1 MVLHPRGRSVWRL
14 IVIPRNRL
22 PEVGSHEREW
32 AFVDTVGRSPE
43 KVEDALDRQQYETK
57 TRGER
62 VRPEARRA
70 GEGVYVLA
78 RHGDHTHLA
87 YDVLTKKSGS
97 PEDTELERNSLQ
109 GPRIEDL
116 RDLFVIESGARL
128 RSRTLFVLTA
138 CEYRSC
144 LTRQRV

>member
-1 MVLHPRGRSVWRL
+1 MGVRGYGVPL
-14 IVIPRNRL
+14 
-22 PEVGSHEREW
+22 
-32 AFVDTVGRSPE
+32 TE

-116 RDLFVIESGARL
+116 RDLFVIESGARTRL
-128 RSRTLFVLTA
+128 RTLCVLTA

-144 LTRQRV
+144 LTRQ

>member
-87 YDVLTKKSGS
+87 YDVLLTKKSGS
-97 PEDTELERNSLQ
+97 PEDTDLERISLA
-109 GPRIEDL
+109 GPRIKDL
-116 RDLFVIESGARL
+116 GQVVRDREWCSGRDHEL
-128 RSRTLFVLTA
+128 SL
-138 CEYRSC
+138 C
-144 LTRQRV
+144 

>member
-1 MVLHPRGRSVWRL
+1 MGVRGYGVPL
-14 IVIPRNRL
+14 
-22 PEVGSHEREW
+22 
-32 AFVDTVGRSPE
+32 TE

-87 YDVLTKKSGS
+87 YDVLLTKKSGS
-97 PEDTELERNSLQ
+97 PSWVRTSD
-109 GPRIEDL
+109 PRINSP
-116 RDLFVIESGARL
+116 RRKVANP
-128 RSRTLFVLTA
+128 SR
-138 CEYRSC
+138 
-144 LTRQRV
+144 